1 MEDLEIVWLLC
12 LHVAYVCIEYVCTC
26 AIWYMWT
33 EAWCHVGIFLC
44 HCLNVLDKTGSPPES
59 GAHWLGKTNWF
70 SETGNQLVSTS
81 PALALQACA
90 PHLFFCSCLPTSD
103 ITGTCSTPVFLCPPP
118 STDITDTCPTPV
130 FLCGWWGSWLRAPG
144 LHSKHFPDRAISP
157 APWLL
162 LKRWVVFQNKFQN
175 RNSSYRWFCFTLSWN
190 PLCLWKFLRNFGNY
204 YSNISI
210 NACFGNR
217 IMYW

>member
-59 GAHWLGKTNWF
+59 GTHWLGKTNWF
-70 SETGNQLVSTS
+70 SETGNLLVSTS

-90 PHLFFCSCLPTSD
+90 PHPFFCSCLPTSD
-103 ITGTCSTPVFLCPPP
+103 ITGTC
-118 STDITDTCPTPV
+118 PTPG
-130 FLCGWWGSWLRAPG
+130 FLCGWWGSRLRAPG
-144 LHSKHFPDRAISP
+144 LHSKGFPDRAISP

-175 RNSSYRWFCFTLSWN
+175 QNSSYRWFCFTWSWN
-190 PLCLWKFLRNFGNY
+190 PLCFWKFLRNFGNY

-217 IMYW
+217 IVYW